1 MLSLIITESSLELVP
16 RELQSHISIK
26 SHAKK
31 LGKYPSEILL
41 DNSWHFAA
49 MKGIENEIKRGRPDI
64 VHLCLLA
71 ATGIPLYHENE
82 IEIYVHTIDNKV
94 IILGDNVRLPKS
106 YHRFAGIIEKLFKDK
121 VIRTDDSILMEL
133 KKMTFAE
140 LIEMIEPKN
149 VIALSPEG
157 IPSNYQSVAHELD
170 DSCLIVGG
178 FQKGAFSD
186 EISQHID
193 KTYSIGEQSFEAHV
207 VISRILYEYE
217 KTIFM

>member
-1 MLSLIITESSLELVP
+1 MLSLIIAESSLELVP

-31 LGKYPSEILL
+31 LGKHPSEILL

-49 MKGIENEIKRGRPDI
+49 MKGLENEIKRGRPDI

-71 ATGIPLYHENE
+71 ATSIPLYYENE

-106 YHRFAGIIEKLFKDK
+106 YHRFAGIMEKLFKDK
-121 VIRTDDSILMEL
+121 MIRSDDSVLMEL

-157 IPSNYQSVAHELD
+157 MPSNYQSVGHELD
-170 DSCLIVGG
+170 DSCLVVGG

-186 EISQHID
+186 ETSQHID
-193 KTYSIGEQSFEAHV
+193 KTYSIGKQSFEAHV
-207 VISRILYEYE
+207 VIGRILYEYE